1 MTPPVENSGP
11 AETDPPTPGWDPRT
25 LLVAPGRHG
34 AYHTIGA
41 ALRDAPDGG
50 VISVAD
56 GSYPETFEL
65 LDRSLTVRAFDGATV
80 LLDGSGG
87 DWPVLDVRGGSLT
100 LAGIDV
106 RASVAALRVENANLT
121 VERCRVSASVGPAI
135 SLRGCPRFV
144 VSRCTVSGSVQGIVV
159 ESSSGRID
167 DTSVD
172 DVASDGVVVGL
183 GADPEIRNCTI
194 SGCGQ
199 RGIYVY
205 QYARPLIEGCDIS
218 GTTGAGIEVAHQS
231 RPTVRRTRVRDV
243 LGVGI
248 AFGPGCA
255 GSVEECQLDNTAE
268 PGILLA
274 EGATPTVLEPV
285 RRPSATGDA
294 GLDDLLTELDGMVGL
309 AAVKAEVRALVDE
322 IQVNEWRRKA
332 GLPVGTLSHH
342 LIFAGAPGTGK
353 TTVARTYGKLLR
365 ALGVLARGQFREVS
379 RRDLVGQYIGHT
391 AEKTAL
397 VFEAAKGGV
406 LFIDEAY
413 TLSRQAGSGGDF
425 GQEAIDTLVK
435 LMEDHRDEVAVIVAG
450 YTGEMTDFL
459 AVNPG
464 LASRFSKTVEFENY
478 SPEDLLQ
485 IIGRMVGD
493 GDYLMDGEAH
503 PVLLD
508 HFARISGDPN
518 FGNAREARRLF
529 EGVRKA
535 QSQRLRALGRM
546 PNVLELRTVTA
557 EDVLAASA

>member
-1 MTPPVENSGP
+1 MTAPAVNDGPHPTRPGSG
-11 AETDPPTPGWDPRT
+11 PRT

-34 AYHTIGA
+34 AYQTIGA
-41 ALRDAPDGG
+41 ALRDVPDGG
-50 VISVAD
+50 VVSVAD

-65 LDRSLTVRAFDGATV
+65 LDRSLTVRAVDGATV
-80 LLDGSGG
+80 VLDGSGG
-87 DWPVLDVRGGSLT
+87 DWPVLAVRGGSLT
-100 LAGIDV
+100 LEGVEV
-106 RASVAALRVENANLT
+106 RASVAAIQVENAHLT
-121 VERCRVSASVGPAI
+121 VDRCTISARVGPAI
-135 SLRGCPRFV
+135 SVRGCPRFAV
-144 VSRCTVSGSVQGIVV
+144 RRCTISGSAQGIVV
-159 ESSSGRID
+159 ESSSGRVD
-167 DTSVD
+167 DSSVE

-194 SGCGQ
+194 SDCGQ

-205 QYARPLIEGCDIS
+205 QYARPVIEGCDIS
-218 GTTGAGIEVAHQS
+218 GTTGPGIAVAHQS
-231 RPTVRRTRVRDV
+231 RPVVRRTRVRNV
-243 LGVGI
+243 QGVGI

-268 PGILLA
+268 PSVEIA
-274 EGATPTVLEPV
+274 EGATPTVTEPV
-285 RRPSATGDA
+285 RRPAATGDV
-294 GLDDLLTELDGMVGL
+294 GLDDLLAELDGMVGL
-309 AAVKAEVRALVDE
+309 AAVKAEVRGLVDE

-332 GLPVGTLSHH
+332 GLPVGGVSHH

-353 TTVARTYGKLLR
+353 TTVARTYGKLLK

-391 AEKTAL
+391 AEKTTQ

-425 GQEAIDTLVK
+425 GQEVIDTLVK
-435 LMEDHRDEVAVIVAG
+435 LMEDHRDDVAVIVAG

-464 LASRFSKTVEFENY
+464 LASRFSKTIEFENY
-478 SPEDLLQ
+478 TPEDLLQ
-485 IIGRMVGD
+485 IIGRMVAQ
-493 GDYLMDGEAH
+493 GDYLMDDDAR

-508 HFARISGDPN
+508 YFDRVSRDPN
-518 FGNAREARRLF
+518 FGNARDARRLF

-535 QSQRLRALGRM
+535 QSQRLRALGRV
-546 PNVLELRTVTA
+546 PDVTELRTVTA
-557 EDVLAASA
+557 ADVRAASA